1 MVRLTYNEKRAT
13 KEKEMA
19 SRLMTIQE
27 IQSAFDRLSNDH
39 NMRSLSAVLRI
50 GAEQIERRGKL
61 GIFTNAVIG
70 SGILALVFMIA
81 AYFAPESMKAS
92 LQIWQ
97 IVAVVVCVAAL
108 GLLWR
113 SRNQAEQFIQEEQK
127 IRVMMV
133 ETSQLIVV
141 APTFM
146 PTPLSNELRGTLKN
160 AVTHMK
166 VEPSEEL
173 VSIIDRD

>member
-1 MVRLTYNEKRAT
+1 
-13 KEKEMA
+13 MA
-19 SRLMTIQE
+19 ARLMTTQE
-27 IQSAFDRLSNDH
+27 IQTAFDRLSNDH

-81 AYFAPESMKAS
+81 AYWAPESMKES

-97 IVAVVVCVAAL
+97 IIAVVVCVTAL

-113 SRNQAEQFIQEEQK
+113 SRSQAEQFIEEEQK
-127 IRVMMV
+127 IRVMII
-133 ETSQLIVV
+133 ETSQLIVGS
-141 APTFM
+141 PTFT

-166 VEPSEEL
+166 MEPSEEL

>member
-1 MVRLTYNEKRAT
+1 
-13 KEKEMA
+13 MA
-19 SRLMTIQE
+19 SKLMSISE
-27 IQSAFDRLSNDH
+27 IQSAYDRLSRDN

-61 GIFTNAVIG
+61 GIFRNAVFAT
-70 SGILALVFMIA
+70 GILALLFTFIA
-81 AYFAPESMKAS
+81 PFTPENVKAS

-97 IVAVVVCVAAL
+97 IIAVVLCVASL

-113 SRNQAEQFIQEEQK
+113 VRGQMEQFISDEQK

-133 ETSQLIVV
+133 EAAQKIVGV
-141 APTFM
+141 ASFT
-146 PTPLSNELRGTLKN
+146 PTPLSEELRGTLKN
-160 AVTHMK
+160 AITHMR

-173 VSIIDRD
+173 TALIDRH

>member
-1 MVRLTYNEKRAT
+1 
-13 KEKEMA
+13 MA
-19 SRLMTIQE
+19 SKLMTIQE
-27 IQSAFDRLSNDH
+27 IQSAFDRLSRDN

-61 GIFTNAVIG
+61 GIFRNAVFATG
-70 SGILALVFMIA
+70 ALALVFTFMA
-81 AYFAPESMKAS
+81 PFASDQLKRN

-97 IVAVVVCVAAL
+97 IIAVVLCVAAV

-113 SRNQAEQFIQEEQK
+113 VRNQMEQYIEEEQK
-127 IRVMMV
+127 IRVMMI
-133 ETSQLIVV
+133 ETSQVIVA

-146 PTPLSNELRGTLKN
+146 PTPLSDELRGTLRN

-166 VEPSEEL
+166 IEPSEEL
-173 VSIIDRD
+173 TSIIDRQ

>member
-1 MVRLTYNEKRAT
+1 
-13 KEKEMA
+13 MA
-19 SRLMTIQE
+19 SKLMTIPE
-27 IQSAFDRLSNDH
+27 IQSAFDRLSHDN

-61 GIFTNAVIG
+61 GIFRNAVFATG
-70 SGILALVFMIA
+70 GLALVFTFMA
-81 AYFAPESMKAS
+81 PFASEQVKKS

-97 IVAVVVCVAAL
+97 IIAVVLCVVSV

-113 SRNQAEQFIQEEQK
+113 VRSQMEQYIEDEQR
-127 IRVMMV
+127 IRVMMI
-133 ETSQLIVV
+133 ETAQVIVA

-146 PTPLSNELRGTLKN
+146 PTPLSDELRGTLKN

-166 VEPSEEL
+166 MEPSDEL
-173 VSIIDRD
+173 TSIIDRH

>member
-1 MVRLTYNEKRAT
+1 
-13 KEKEMA
+13 
-19 SRLMTIQE
+19 MTIQE
-27 IQSAFDRLSNDH
+27 IQSAFDRLSRDN

-61 GIFTNAVIG
+61 GIFRNAVFATG
-70 SGILALVFMIA
+70 ALALLFTFMA
-81 AYFAPESMKAS
+81 PFASEELKKS

-97 IVAVVVCVAAL
+97 IIAVVLCVGSL

-113 SRNQAEQFIQEEQK
+113 VRNQMEQYIEDEQK
-127 IRVMMV
+127 IRVMMI
-133 ETSQLIVV
+133 EASQQIVS

-146 PTPLSNELRGTLKN
+146 PTPLSDELRGTLKN

-166 VEPSEEL
+166 IEPSDEL
-173 VSIIDRD
+173 TSIIDRH

>member
-1 MVRLTYNEKRAT
+1 
-13 KEKEMA
+13 MA

-27 IQSAFDRLSNDH
+27 IQSAFDRLSQDH

-61 GIFTNAVIG
+61 GFFTNIVIG
-70 SGILALVFMIA
+70 SGALALLFMIG
-81 AYFAPESMKAS
+81 AYFAPETMKDS
-92 LQIWQ
+92 LRSWQ
-97 IVAVVVCVAAL
+97 IFSVIVCVASL
-108 GLLWR
+108 GFLWR
-113 SRNQAEQFIQEEQK
+113 SRNQAEQFIEEEQK
-127 IRVMMV
+127 IRVMMI
-133 ETSQLIVV
+133 EASQKIVG

-166 VEPSEEL
+166 IEPSEEL
-173 VSIIDRD
+173 VSIIDRE

>member
-1 MVRLTYNEKRAT
+1 
-13 KEKEMA
+13 
-19 SRLMTIQE
+19 MTIQE
-27 IQSAFDRLSNDH
+27 IQSAFDRLSQDH

-70 SGILALVFMIA
+70 SGIMALLFMIG
-81 AYFAPESMKAS
+81 AYFAPETMKES
-92 LQIWQ
+92 LRIWQ
-97 IVAVVVCVAAL
+97 IISVVVCVAAL

-113 SRNQAEQFIQEEQK
+113 SRNQAEQYIEEEQK
-127 IRVMMV
+127 IRVMMI
-133 ETSQLIVV
+133 EASQLIVSS
-141 APTFM
+141 PTFM
-146 PTPLSNELRGTLKN
+146 PTPLSDELRGTLKN